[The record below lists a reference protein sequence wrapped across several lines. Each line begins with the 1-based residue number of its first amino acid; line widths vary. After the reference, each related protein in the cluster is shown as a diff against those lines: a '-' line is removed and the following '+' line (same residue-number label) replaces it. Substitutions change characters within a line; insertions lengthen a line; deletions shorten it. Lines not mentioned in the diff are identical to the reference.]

1 MNLAAFLAPWVIG
14 REPGDALEL
23 AFVLSF
29 IVGGILIL
37 YAFDRFWRE

>member
-1 MNLAAFLAPWVIG
+1 MNVAAFLAPWVIG

-37 YAFDRFWRE
+37 YFFDRFWRE